1 MKLAFAILRA
11 QSQPPWLQ
19 PPVTNTERFFGI
31 SRSQKSVIPIQDVR
45 ASSPLMLEFVS
56 WYSNNDSQTL
66 ARKLYG
72 DELGEH
78 ATPDEVSITK
88 YLYPELAE
96 KTGYLDPEFVTN
108 VPPGRTARQ
117 MEGESSSTRNC
128 HNLTQT

>member
-1 MKLAFAILRA
+1 
-11 QSQPPWLQ
+11 
-19 PPVTNTERFFGI
+19 
-31 SRSQKSVIPIQDVR
+31 
-45 ASSPLMLEFVS
+45 MLEFVS

-128 HNLTQT
+128 HNLTQTLPRNCHNLTHASNDIVHTKVMYDK